1 MEEVAE
7 AARCLG
13 VHLNSAGEG
22 EMKPP
27 VKKHP
32 KIHPSVLQ
40 QVRKVAAVAKEA
52 PSTVEVKQYDA
63 KEDTEAVAVK
73 VENGDL
79 ELGSLI
85 KVSLEEKHY
94 CPICHDA
101 FKTKIYLRRH
111 MKRKHKGQTNDT
123 SEESNNGFDRF
134 KCSFCPKTFKNKK
147 SLPKHRRKM
156 HPSMKQRKVPQIPKC
171 PFCEQTFSTRKL
183 LRVHKVSKHP
193 GMVNEGELSCGYCP
207 GVFKGRFL
215 EVPIKY
221 KHPGKY
227 TGTFKEISS
236 VS

>member
-22 EMKPP
+22 DMKPP
-27 VKKHP
+27 SKKPP

-40 QVRKVAAVAKEA
+40 QVRKVAAMAKIA
-52 PSTVEVKQYDA
+52 TSTVEMKQDDA

-73 VENGDL
+73 VENG
-79 ELGSLI
+79 ELGGLR
-85 KVSLEEKHY
+85 KVSLEERHS

-101 FKTKIYLRRH
+101 FKAKIYLRRH
-111 MKRKHKGQTNDT
+111 RKRKHTGQTDET
-123 SEESNNGFDRF
+123 PAESINGFDRF
-134 KCSFCPKTFKNKK
+134 KCSLCPKTFKNKK

-156 HPSMKQRKVPQIPKC
+156 HPGLKQRKVPPIPNC

-193 GMVNEGELSCGYCP
+193 GMVNEGELSCSYCP
-207 GVFKGRFL
+207 GVFKGGFL
-215 EVPIKY
+215 EVHIKY
-221 KHPGKY
+221 KHPEKY
-227 TGTFKEISS
+227 TGTIKKTSS